1 MIALCLPLFPEASK
15 AAAPVI
21 IVLAIISI
29 IYGGIVAIGQRDI
42 MRMIAF
48 TSVSHFGFI
57 VMGIYVGSSTALT
70 GSMIYMVA
78 HGVSTAGLFLIAGM
92 LTKRGGTQNMNEYQ
106 GMQRVT
112 PLIAGGFLIAG
123 LATLTLPGPTG
134 FIAENMVLLGSF
146 EIHIAYEI
154 GRAHV

>member
-70 GSMIYMVA
+70 GSMISMVA
-78 HGVSTAGLFLIAGM
+78 HGVSTAGPFPIA
-92 LTKRGGTQNMNEYQ
+92 R
-106 GMQRVT
+106 
-112 PLIAGGFLIAG
+112 
-123 LATLTLPGPTG
+123 TLTARCGT
-134 FIAENMVLLGSF
+134 
-146 EIHIAYEI
+146 H
-154 GRAHV
+154 